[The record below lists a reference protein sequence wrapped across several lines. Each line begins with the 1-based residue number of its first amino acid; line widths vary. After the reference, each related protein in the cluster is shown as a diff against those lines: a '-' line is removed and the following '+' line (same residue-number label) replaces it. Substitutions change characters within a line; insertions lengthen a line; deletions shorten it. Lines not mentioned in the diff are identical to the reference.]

1 MRGAGRSRAWWA
13 AGGAGDPAGGSGGF
27 CFAEPGRRHRTVGCT
42 FIGCCSLGIGAPT
55 SSRALSLSAAGG
67 AYGPALAPRA
77 PSPAQPGRGNPSAA
91 SSDRS
96 CCSWWLAA
104 RLPLSDLS
112 LVPRESPEPL
122 PTMAEPGAPR
132 PFLAQLGPSHTRCP
146 RYPR

>member
-1 MRGAGRSRAWWA
+1 MRGTGRSRAWWA
-13 AGGAGDPAGGSGGF
+13 AGGAGDPAGRSGGF
-27 CFAEPGRRHRTVGCT
+27 CFPEPGRRHRSVGCT

-77 PSPAQPGRGNPSAA
+77 PSPAQPGRGNTSAA

-96 CCSWWLAA
+96 CYSWWRVA
-104 RLPLSDLS
+104 SDLS

-122 PTMAEPGAPR
+122 PTMAEPGAPH
-132 PFLAQLGPSHTRCP
+132 PSLAQLGLSRSRCP